1 MVDSNIP
8 VIIGVGQVMRRWSD
22 GIAAN
27 APSPQSLMADAVKA
41 ALADTGQGDGV
52 RAAADLLAVTRIFAD
67 SLPGDQHP
75 FGKCASLPRTV
86 AHLAGL
92 SPERAVYS
100 HVGGNVPQALVN
112 EQAAALHAGTVKL
125 AILTGSEAIAAMKTA
140 LRSNIVLGWSDNGQD
155 AATGPTED
163 RGMGDMLLDL
173 YELGNGLGAPPL
185 TYPLF
190 EHALRA
196 RMGRTRAEHM
206 QHMSA
211 LWAGFAHVARS
222 NPYTQ
227 FDAEVLANFDA
238 DFLARPSRENYAIS
252 DPYLKW
258 HVAQDAVNQGAA
270 IIMTST
276 HEAERLGI
284 ERSKWIYL
292 HGSAEAKDRL
302 VSKRPDLSRS
312 KAIEAS
318 LEVALE
324 RAGKT
329 AASIAHYD
337 LYSCFPC
344 AVTLAAEALGLGDDI
359 DHSVTQLTVTGGL
372 PFFGGA
378 GNNYSMHA
386 IVSMAEKLRAAPHDF
401 GLVLANGGFLSKQAV
416 GIYSAQP
423 SHYVPPMDDG
433 AAQAQVDAQPVMKRL
448 KESCSGTIES
458 YTIGYRKGI
467 MTRAA
472 VCALVDGPDGPSRIV
487 AATPRGEEAADLLAQ
502 LGPDGPDPIGR
513 KVRVTSDGQNNIIS
527 AVRD

>member
-41 ALADTGQGDGV
+41 ALADTGQGDAV
-52 RAAADLLAVTRIFAD
+52 RSAADLLAVTRIFAD

-75 FGKCASLPRTV
+75 FGKCNSLPRSV

-92 SPERAVYS
+92 SPERCVYS

-125 AILTGSEAIAAMKTA
+125 AILTGSEAIAAMKKA
-140 LRSNIVLGWSDNGQD
+140 LRSNITLDWSDTIDG
-155 AATGPTED
+155 AAED

-196 RMGRTRAEHM
+196 RKGRTREQHM

-222 NPYTQ
+222 NPYAQ
-227 FDAEVLANFDA
+227 FEPDMLADFDV
-238 DFLARPSRENYAIS
+238 DFLAAPSRENYPIS

-270 IIMTST
+270 IIMTT
-276 HEAERLGI
+276 AREAERLGI
-284 ERSKWIYL
+284 ERGKWIYL

-312 KAIEAS
+312 KAMEAS
-318 LEVALE
+318 LTVALE
-324 RAGKT
+324 RAGKD
-329 AASIAHYD
+329 AASIGHYD

-344 AVTLAAEALGLGDDI
+344 AVSLAAEALGLGDDI
-359 DHSVTQLTVTGGL
+359 DQSASPLTVTGGL

-386 IVSMAEKLRAAPHDF
+386 IAAMVETLRAAPNDF
-401 GLVLANGGFLSKQAV
+401 GLVLANGGFLSKEAV

-423 SHYVPPMDDG
+423 SGYVPPIDDDT
-433 AAQAQVDAQPVMKRL
+433 AQAQVDAQPVITRL
-448 KESCSGTIES
+448 TESCSGTIES
-458 YTIGYRKGI
+458 YTIGYRKGV
-467 MTRAA
+467 MARAA
-472 VCALVDGPDGPSRIV
+472 ICALVDGPNGPARIV
-487 AATPRGEEAADLLAQ
+487 AATPRSEEAATILAQ
-502 LGPDGPDPIGR
+502 LGPDGLDPIGR
-513 KVRVTSDGQNNIIS
+513 KVTVTSDGQNNFIS
-527 AVRD
+527 ALSD